1 MIRVSLVTCAIAVIV
16 ALPAYSQTG
25 ARMEQSFEEAD
36 ANNDGVVSREEYRN
50 ARAKKFSRLDR
61 NGDGYFDESDIP
73 KRRMGRKAG
82 GERIDQLRDQFDTNR
97 DQRVSE
103 SEFANG
109 PTLAFDRADKDGNGL
124 LTAQEIEAAKAAL
137 KNARQR

>member
-1 MIRVSLVTCAIAVIV
+1 MIRASLVTCVIAFVV
-16 ALPAYSQTG
+16 AVPVYSQTG
-25 ARMEQSFEEAD
+25 ARIEQSFEEAD
-36 ANNDGVVSREEYRN
+36 ANNDGVVSREEYRK
-50 ARAKKFSRLDR
+50 ARAQKFSRLDR
-61 NGDGYFDESDIP
+61 NGDGYFDQSDIP
-73 KRRMGRKAG
+73 KRRMGRKGG
-82 GERIDQLRDQFDTNR
+82 GERIEQLRDQFDSNN
-97 DQRVSE
+97 DQRISE

>member
-1 MIRVSLVTCAIAVIV
+1 
-16 ALPAYSQTG
+16 
-25 ARMEQSFEEAD
+25 
-36 ANNDGVVSREEYRN
+36 
-50 ARAKKFSRLDR
+50 
-61 NGDGYFDESDIP
+61 
-73 KRRMGRKAG
+73 MGRKAG
-82 GERIDQLRDQFDTNR
+82 GERIEQLRDQFDSNR

-109 PTLAFDRADKDGNGL
+109 PTLAFDRADKDANGL